1 MDPNLLSLEFD
12 RVLTMVSLRARTT
25 LGREAVASIRPV
37 NRLDEC
43 EHRQAR
49 LAEMVRYYLHE
60 GPLPFGGITDVRF
73 LLEGEKGLELHDSW
87 QILRAVRG
95 TQALREATTRTE
107 DRYPLLR
114 AEGETIEDLE
124 PVVQSVGRYF
134 TRDGKLREEASGEL
148 RSLKTRIGEKRR
160 SIQRSLFDLMERQA
174 DAIQEPI
181 VTIRGERYCIPVRTD
196 HRTSVP
202 GILHERSG
210 SGASMFIEPM
220 QVVEMNNDLA
230 DLLIQER
237 EEIARITRHIANQLI
252 EAADSILG
260 ALTVAANLDALQAC
274 AIVQDSAGG
283 IRPRFSEERDFR
295 IVEGRHPLI
304 DERLADLRREAFGDD
319 SAPDHVIPTTFDLSE
334 ETTAIVI
341 SGPNAGGKTVALKTA
356 GLLAAMASAGLPV
369 PAADGTVIPVVDR
382 LHVLIG
388 DDQNVLEHLS
398 TFSAYLTRLKRVLMN
413 ATDRSLVLLDELGS
427 GTDPEEGAALAA
439 SVIEHI
445 LDTGALLIAT
455 THLSVLK
462 TFAITDRRITNA
474 AMQFDAS
481 SGRPTFRMVVGVPGR
496 SRAIDV
502 AEMIGLP
509 RTITDAA
516 RSRLGDRYGDIDR
529 LLAELQTRLVLIVEE
544 EERLRVA
551 RVEAESQGATLR
563 SEREALEKERKVLV
577 RNLRDEIERI
587 KTDVSTQL
595 RTELRHLREMDRKS
609 REQSRADEAYERI
622 VKPLAA
628 IASIDAPPRT
638 VAVGERA
645 EHRRFHTVGQVMS
658 IDGARARLAVGGK
671 TIEVELSDLA
681 PAEQSASGQQR
692 RTSPAPSPAVQA
704 ASEPSISAELNL
716 IGTRVDDALE
726 EMDKFLDRALM
737 EGRGAVR
744 LIHGFGTGALRK
756 AVRDH
761 LRKHPAVRSWRG
773 GGDRE
778 GGDGATV
785 AILDV

>member
-1 MDPNLLSLEFD
+1 MDPSLLSLEFD
-12 RVLTMVSLRARTT
+12 RVLTMVSLRARTI
-25 LGREAVASIRPV
+25 LGREAVAAIRPV

-43 EHRQAR
+43 ERRQAR

-60 GPLPFGGITDVRF
+60 GPLPFGGITDVRP
-73 LLEGEKGLELHDSW
+73 LLEGDSGLELHDSW
-87 QILRAVRG
+87 QVLRAVRG

-114 AEGETIEDLE
+114 GEGETIEDLE

-134 TRDGKLREEASGEL
+134 TRDGKLREEASAEL

-237 EEIARITRHIANQLI
+237 EEIARITRHIASQLV

-260 ALTVAANLDALQAC
+260 ALTVAADLDALQAC
-274 AIVQDSAGG
+274 AIVQDAARG
-283 IRPRFSEERDFR
+283 IRPRFSEVRQFR

-304 DERLADLRREAFGDD
+304 DERLADLRREAFGEEN
-319 SAPDHVIPTTFDLSE
+319 APDHVIPTTFDLSE
-334 ETTAIVI
+334 ETRAIVI

-398 TFSAYLTRLKRVLMN
+398 TFSAYLTRLKRVLVN

-481 SGRPTFRMVVGVPGR
+481 TGRPTFRMVVGVPGR

-509 RTITDAA
+509 RAITDAA

-529 LLAELQTRLVLIVEE
+529 LLAELQTRLSLIAEE
-544 EERLRVA
+544 EERLRLA
-551 RVEAESQGATLR
+551 RIESESQGVRLR
-563 SEREALEKERKVLV
+563 GEREALEKERKTLV

-587 KTDVSTQL
+587 KADVSTQL

-609 REQSRADEAYERI
+609 REQSRADDAYERI
-622 VKPLAA
+622 VKPLAV

-645 EHRRFHTVGQVMS
+645 EHRRFRTIGQVVS
-658 IDGARARLAVGGK
+658 IDGDRARLAVGGK
-671 TIEVELSDLA
+671 TIEVDLSDLS
-681 PAEQSASGQQR
+681 PVDQSSSGQQR
-692 RTSPAPSPAVQA
+692 RTSPAPSPTVQA

-726 EMDKFLDRALM
+726 ETDRFLDRALM

-773 GGDRE
+773 GNDRE